1 MADLIDTTVD
11 KLIRRGFDP
20 MRSPFAHKV
29 AVMLVTAQGIID
41 NGGFEYLF
49 GNPFHQETRL
59 EDFIAIYEAVGAA
72 KSAEA
77 FQVAL
82 ARWRE
87 GLSDF
92 ESLDAVLW
100 ANSEANYKKLEE
112 YIANHESEY
121 V

>member
-11 KLIRRGFDP
+11 KLVKRGFDP

-59 EDFIAIYEAVGAA
+59 EDFVKVYEAVGAA
-72 KSAEA
+72 ESAEA
-77 FQVAL
+77 FRGAL
-82 ARWRE
+82 MRWKD

-92 ESLDAVLW
+92 DSLDAVLW
-100 ANSEANYKKLEE
+100 ENSADNYKKLEE
-112 YIANHESEY
+112 FIVNHEAEY
-121 V
+121 L

>member
-11 KLIRRGFDP
+11 KLVQRGFDP

-49 GNPFHQETRL
+49 GNPFHQDTRL
-59 EDFIAIYEAVGAA
+59 EDFIKVYEAVGAA
-72 KSAEA
+72 ESAEA
-77 FQVAL
+77 FSAAL
-82 ARWRE
+82 RRWRD
-87 GLSDF
+87 GFSDF
-92 ESLDAVLW
+92 DSLDVVLW
-100 ANSEANYKKLEE
+100 ENSDANYKKLEE
-112 YIANHESEY
+112 YIVNHESEY

>member
-1 MADLIDTTVD
+1 
-11 KLIRRGFDP
+11 
-20 MRSPFAHKV
+20 
-29 AVMLVTAQGIID
+29 
-41 NGGFEYLF
+41 
-49 GNPFHQETRL
+49 L
-59 EDFIAIYEAVGAA
+59 EDFIAVYEAVGAA

-112 YIANHESEY
+112 YIANHEPEY